1 MTDLTDKPG
10 LGTLIEIS
18 MSYVEASCPEIST
31 ADYDT
36 IQFALTRFLRGEL
49 TYEECRQYFLG
60 TINRDNALV
69 RLQEILS
76 VPNEPI
82 PYHGEAPSDDGR
94 LSLRRRTR
102 PWTTGEDQRLLAGIV
117 RFGLDN
123 WQAVAH
129 FVGSGRNRAQCSQR
143 WSRGLNPRISKRAWT
158 AAEDQQLQDL
168 VRQYGEKSWAKIAS
182 ILGNRSDVQ
191 CRYHYR
197 QTVGGADDFEETL
210 PLAKNKLTGST
221 ATFFRGTEPT
231 VRPPPPPPDP
241 PSRKKEERISLLQ
254 SRQCISSPMLT
265 TPQTIRHALPAA
277 KDVPMALPKGPVKVE
292 EGTGKRPTFGI
303 VGSDPDSLNMFLRHF
318 S

>member
-1 MTDLTDKPG
+1 MMDLTSKPG
-10 LGTLIEIS
+10 FGTLIEIS

-49 TYEECRQYFLG
+49 TYDECRQHFLA

-69 RLQEILS
+69 CLQKILS
-76 VPNEPI
+76 VPSEPI
-82 PYHGEAPSDDGR
+82 PYHGEATSDDAR

-102 PWTTGEDQRLLAGIV
+102 PWTMSEDQRLLAGIV

-143 WSRGLNPRISKRAWT
+143 WSRGLNPRISKRSWT
-158 AAEDQQLQDL
+158 AVEDQQLEDL

-221 ATFFRGTEPT
+221 ATFFRGMEPM
-231 VRPPPPPPDP
+231 VRLLPPEPPN
-241 PSRKKEERISLLQ
+241 RKKEEQISLLQ

-265 TPQTIRHALPAA
+265 TPQTIRHALPAM
-277 KDVPMALPKGPVKVE
+277 KDTPIMVPKSPVKVGE
-292 EGTGKRPTFGI
+292 ATPKRPTFGI
-303 VGSDPDSLNMFLRHF
+303 VGSDPYSLNMFLRHF

>member
-1 MTDLTDKPG
+1 MTDLTGKPG
-10 LGTLIEIS
+10 LGTLIEIA

-49 TYEECRQYFLG
+49 TYDECRQHFLA

-76 VPNEPI
+76 VPSEPI

-158 AAEDQQLQDL
+158 AVEDQQLQDL

-210 PLAKNKLTGST
+210 PLATNKLTGST

-231 VRPPPPPPDP
+231 VRLPPPPPEP
-241 PSRKKEERISLLQ
+241 PARKKEERLSLLQ

-277 KDVPMALPKGPVKVE
+277 KDAPVIVPKAPVKVGE
-292 EGTGKRPTFGI
+292 ATAKRPTFGI